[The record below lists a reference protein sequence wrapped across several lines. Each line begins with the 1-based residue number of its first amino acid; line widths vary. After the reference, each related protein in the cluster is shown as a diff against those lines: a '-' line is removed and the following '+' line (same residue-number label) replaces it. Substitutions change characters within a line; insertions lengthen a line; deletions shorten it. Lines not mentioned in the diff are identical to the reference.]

1 MAITVKLRKLILMRD
16 DHCWHCGRTDELVVH
31 HRKNRGMGGSK
42 LLDTLDNLMMVCA
55 IYNGEMEGV
64 ARVAAEARLWGH
76 KLPVWEDTGRPV
88 FDAPGFGWWRLL
100 PDGTR
105 VRVEIREQF

>member
-1 MAITVKLRKLILMRD
+1 
-16 DHCWHCGRTDELVVH
+16 
-31 HRKNRGMGGSK
+31 MGGSK